1 MRYSI
6 FLIITIVA
14 ELSMKSYRTPTTLC
28 TDNVTFDDH
37 HCHLITISKESNLQT
52 LLASGTAMK
61 NSSMLMT
68 AYVRLHFFLPINYV
82 AVDSCSVKFTSWAAH
97 C

>member
-6 FLIITIVA
+6 FLIINIVA

-37 HCHLITISKESNLQT
+37 HCHLITISRESNLQT
-52 LLASGTAMK
+52 LLASGIFT
-61 NSSMLMT
+61 NHSSKPMT
-68 AYVRLHFFLPINYV
+68 YVPRSLLFLPIN
-82 AVDSCSVKFTSWAAH
+82 CLLLTGCIFLTKTNFTI
-97 C
+97 

>member
-6 FLIITIVA
+6 FLIINIVA

-37 HCHLITISKESNLQT
+37 HCHLITISRESNLQT
-52 LLASGTAMK
+52 LLASGTVK
-61 NSSMLMT
+61 ERSSKFMT
-68 AYVRLHFFLPINYV
+68 VCVRLHFFLPINCLLLIGCIFLIQNYLN
-82 AVDSCSVKFTSWAAH
+82 
-97 C
+97 